1 MIQQIRKHYYK
12 ALGTITLMYN
22 TVITHSD
29 GDERRDPGPAGLVG
43 SGKAVGGVVSD
54 VSDLVLHLRLGWVI
68 FG

>member
-1 MIQQIRKHYYK
+1 
-12 ALGTITLMYN
+12 MYN

-54 VSDLVLHLRLGWVI
+54 VSVLVLHLRLGWVI